1 MRLLIRVL
9 IFTTK
14 IDVSR
19 RIKSPKS
26 TDDSNIVGQTFTF
39 DLKDGLLIGAGSENF
54 YLEPFDEV
62 YVRKS
67 PAYRKQKNVG
77 IIGEAL
83 FTGTYALSKKNERL
97 SDLVAKAGGVTSDAY
112 VRGARLIRK
121 MSEEELRR
129 KEDAT
134 RMAIKVG
141 ADSTTKRERTAV
153 TTSIRRAD
161 MLRMPRSAV
170 LLWFI

>member
-1 MRLLIRVL
+1 M
-9 IFTTK
+9 
-14 IDVSR
+14 
-19 RIKSPKS
+19 
-26 TDDSNIVGQTFTF
+26 
-39 DLKDGLLIGAGSENF
+39 
-54 YLEPFDEV
+54 
-62 YVRKS
+62 
-67 PAYRKQKNVG
+67 
-77 IIGEAL
+77 

-141 ADSTTKRERTAV
+141 ADSTTLYVYTVGIHLDEALK
-153 TTSIRRAD
+153 IR
-161 MLRMPRSAV
+161 V
-170 LLWFI
+170 LIMIWCCARGMYCLFLNM

>member
-1 MRLLIRVL
+1 M
-9 IFTTK
+9 
-14 IDVSR
+14 
-19 RIKSPKS
+19 
-26 TDDSNIVGQTFTF
+26 
-39 DLKDGLLIGAGSENF
+39 LIGAGSENF

-141 ADSTTKRERTAV
+141 ADSTTLYVYTVGIHLDEALK
-153 TTSIRRAD
+153 IR
-161 MLRMPRSAV
+161 V
-170 LLWFI
+170 LIMIWSCARGMYCLFLNM

>member
-1 MRLLIRVL
+1 MYRAVL
-9 IFTTK
+9 NL
-14 IDVSR
+14 
-19 RIKSPKS
+19 PKS

-83 FTGTYALSKKNERL
+83 FTGTLR
-97 SDLVAKAGGVTSDAY
+97 VVQ
-112 VRGARLIRK
+112 
-121 MSEEELRR
+121 EE
-129 KEDAT
+129 
-134 RMAIKVG
+134 
-141 ADSTTKRERTAV
+141 
-153 TTSIRRAD
+153 
-161 MLRMPRSAV
+161 
-170 LLWFI
+170 

>member
-1 MRLLIRVL
+1 MTIHGEVADPGTYLYADKMTIEDLVLESGGLLEAAS
-9 IFTTK
+9 TTK

-67 PAYRKQKNVG
+67 PAYRKQ
-77 IIGEAL
+77 
-83 FTGTYALSKKNERL
+83 
-97 SDLVAKAGGVTSDAY
+97 
-112 VRGARLIRK
+112 
-121 MSEEELRR
+121 
-129 KEDAT
+129 
-134 RMAIKVG
+134 
-141 ADSTTKRERTAV
+141 
-153 TTSIRRAD
+153 
-161 MLRMPRSAV
+161 
-170 LLWFI
+170 